1 MTRRSPGHACCC
13 HRRPCIVVAASGAAC
28 RMHSLRCARMAAVRP
43 AGTPVARQ
51 HDAHRAR
58 AVAVAAPVFWPSH
71 PIIVSPSPSLPPP
84 TSSFL
89 SLAVA
94 RHTSQLLL
102 PRKGARCT
110 CDPEALT
117 TTTRA
122 RAGTLSL
129 TSHISHPHTSHH
141 TSHLPHSSLALSL
154 SLSPPTTTSP
164 QERAI
169 ESLFLSLA
177 RGIIEAAASSSRSSI
192 DEFLRWPIP
201 HRRPLQ
207 PHPCRRPCL
216 VNCLATLEISSRC
229 RCHCSLHQP
238 RTRRAPSRKVC
249 LLAPRRSSLQ

>member
-1 MTRRSPGHACCC
+1 MPHAFAALRTHGRRAAGRDACGTATRRTPRAC
-13 HRRPCIVVAASGAAC
+13 SGSGSS
-28 RMHSLRCARMAAVRP
+28 RLLAV
-43 AGTPVARQ
+43 
-51 HDAHRAR
+51 
-58 AVAVAAPVFWPSH
+58 PSH
-71 PIIVSPSPSLPPP
+71 HRLSQSVSPPP
-84 TSSFL
+84 SSFL

-141 TSHLPHSSLALSL
+141 TSRRPHPSLALSL